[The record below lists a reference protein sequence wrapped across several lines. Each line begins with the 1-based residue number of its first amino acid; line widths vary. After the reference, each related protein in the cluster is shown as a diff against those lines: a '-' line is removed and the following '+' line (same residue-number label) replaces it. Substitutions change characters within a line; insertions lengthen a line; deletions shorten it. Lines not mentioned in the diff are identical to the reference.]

1 VNPPPPETFEREM
14 QDTRES
20 LRQKVAALEQTVVG
34 TVDAVKNAMKETA
47 ETVKE
52 SVHTVTDTVKDGL
65 NVSRHVQARPWL
77 AMGIS
82 AAAGFL
88 TGFLTGSSR
97 RESGASEA
105 TRSQLPFAAAAPVAP
120 VASPESREPGIIG
133 ELMEKAGRELRKL
146 ADHAIATASE
156 TLKRNISEGMPH
168 LMDTAAREFPTVLPH
183 RTPARAGGVCSPTGV

>member
-52 SVHTVTDTVKDGL
+52 SVHTVTDTVKEGL
-65 NVSRHVQARPWL
+65 NVSGHVRARPLL
-77 AMGIS
+77 AVGIS

-105 TRSQLPFAAAAPVAP
+105 SRTHLPFAAAAPVAP
-120 VASPESREPGIIG
+120 SEPREPGIVG

-183 RTPARAGGVCSPTGV
+183 RTPSRAGGACTPTGV